1 MYHIIKIV
9 IINYNFIVVNIIMKS
24 LSEMLLE
31 KLKVTK
37 KSLSAVLVVDEHT
50 VEVPYYEFVIWYTG
64 HSNKTPNELT
74 EEDFRSSDFA
84 DNIVDINGVEIFKN
98 ARLAYNFY
106 ENHKDDI
113 ATITTKEEKKR
124 VKYNDTFF
132 NTIKLNDINI
142 VFYAYSFDNFKE
154 YIQYHQEIGE
164 K

>member
-1 MYHIIKIV
+1 
-9 IINYNFIVVNIIMKS
+9 MKS
-24 LSEMLLE
+24 LSEILLE

-37 KSLSAVLVVDEHT
+37 KSLSSVSVVDERT

-64 HSNKTPNELT
+64 QLNKTPDELT

-84 DNIVDINGVEIFKN
+84 DNIVDINGVEVFKN

-113 ATITTKEEKKR
+113 ATITTKEEKR
-124 VKYNDTFF
+124 GGNYSGVFF
-132 NTIKLNDINI
+132 NTIDLGDI
-142 VFYAYSFDNFKE
+142 VFYTYSFEDFKE

>member
-1 MYHIIKIV
+1 
-9 IINYNFIVVNIIMKS
+9 MKS
-24 LSEMLLE
+24 LSEILLE

-37 KSLSAVLVVDEHT
+37 KSLSAVSVVDERT

-64 HSNKTPNELT
+64 QLNKTPDELT
-74 EEDFRSSDFA
+74 EEDFKSGDFA
-84 DNIVDINGVEIFKN
+84 DNMVDINGVEIFKN

-132 NTIKLNDINI
+132 NTIKLDDI
-142 VFYAYSFDNFKE
+142 VFYAYSFEDFKE
-154 YIQYHQEIGE
+154 YIEHHQ
-164 K
+164 

>member
-1 MYHIIKIV
+1 MKNLKDIII
-9 IINYNFIVVNIIMKS
+9 
-24 LSEMLLE
+24 E

-37 KSLSAVLVVDEHT
+37 KSLSAVSIIDELT

-64 HSNKTPNELT
+64 ALDKKPNELT

-84 DNIVDINGVEIFKN
+84 DNMVDIDGIEVFKN
-98 ARLAYNFY
+98 ARLAYDFY

-113 ATITTKEEKKR
+113 ATITVKEEKHNS
-124 VKYNDTFF
+124 KYTNTFF
-132 NTIKLNDINI
+132 NTISLDDI
-142 VFYAYSFDNFKE
+142 VFYTYSFDNFKE